1 MGKLK
6 KSTIAELKR
15 LGLSTDWPD
24 EQWAQIDGD
33 VEVIVAHFRDGHK
46 MTMPVYQFLALTK
59 KKDIVQIDCYKK
71 DEKWDS

>member
-1 MGKLK
+1 M
-6 KSTIAELKR
+6 KSIKVDFSKT
-15 LGLSTDWPD
+15 GWV
-24 EQWAQIDGD
+24 QIDGD

-46 MTMPVYQFLALTK
+46 MTMPVYQFLTLTK